1 MGIFKRLIVIAGI
14 LGITI
19 GALYY
24 FNILKKPLPI
34 PQKIS
39 LNPNILGENISIE
52 PTMESQINEFV
63 GNTFQSTKETVNQKV
78 EEVQKTVIQTLEN
91 QVTQLT
97 QSQITA
103 LKTQICRDWGVLSP
117 SSSPSQ

>member
-103 LKTQICRDWGVLSP
+103 FKTQICRDWGVLSP